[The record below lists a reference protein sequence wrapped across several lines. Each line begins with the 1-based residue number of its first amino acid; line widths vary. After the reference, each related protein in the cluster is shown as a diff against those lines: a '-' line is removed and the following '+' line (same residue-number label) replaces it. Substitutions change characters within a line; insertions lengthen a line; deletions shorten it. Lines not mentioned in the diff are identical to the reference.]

1 MATRATSATGPTAP
15 DASVE
20 LGAIALGDGAVA
32 VPSELEDGDSVG
44 SAGAVVGTS
53 DGASVGATVGGALG
67 AIDGGWLGDPP
78 PGLGTTVVV

>member
-1 MATRATSATGPTAP
+1 MTP

-20 LGAIALGDGAVA
+20 LGAIALSDGVVA
-32 VPSELEDGDSVG
+32 APSELEDGDSVG
-44 SAGAVVGTS
+44 SAEAGAVVGTS